1 VVSLDKG
8 RHHFSL
14 SLQSA
19 DQGTS
24 ARDATRI
31 QHGWSRD
38 TVAQWHHHVRFNG
51 TGPSKG
57 VLAAER
63 ADAVAERGA
72 SGGRSSPG
80 HEEAVVAA
88 ELRTAQPPSSI
99 GIIAAVAVLLPG
111 LFAGL
116 TVPLPFLIGD
126 RHSMPGTYWWQRF
139 LVGVETLGFGAG
151 AVGVLSIPIAIPLAA
166 WAIRREG
173 LGRRRGRAAL
183 ALATLSVLGLCTWL
197 LVAVRPAG

>member
-1 VVSLDKG
+1 MVSLDKG

-31 QHGWSRD
+31 QHRWSRD

-72 SGGRSSPG
+72 SGGRSSAG
-80 HEEAVVAA
+80 HAEAVVAA

-99 GIIAAVAVLLPG
+99 GIIAAVAVLFPG

-116 TVPLPFLIGD
+116 TVPLPFIIGD

-139 LVGVETLGFGAG
+139 LVGCPYRFLSQHGRFVAKDWADAADEAR
-151 AVGVLSIPIAIPLAA
+151 VLV
-166 WAIRREG
+166 
-173 LGRRRGRAAL
+173 RGRASAR
-183 ALATLSVLGLCTWL
+183 C
-197 LVAVRPAG
+197 RH